1 MIESVVIVYINRWGF
16 TAWPDGNSLGA
27 SCVDS
32 DPDSC
37 LWAKPKTIG
46 EEEARR
52 RGEEAGTD
60 PDASRSLTGFQAQMN
75 TSDSWPRSTMAL
87 FWGISTSPSTS
98 IMSGWLSDRKGE
110 KP

>member
-1 MIESVVIVYINRWGF
+1 
-16 TAWPDGNSLGA
+16 
-27 SCVDS
+27 
-32 DPDSC
+32 
-37 LWAKPKTIG
+37 
-46 EEEARR
+46 
-52 RGEEAGTD
+52 
-60 PDASRSLTGFQAQMN
+60 MN